1 MLNIQKW
8 IDNSI
13 LRKKSVNISSKEI
26 TNGKY
31 KNLISLMKKEID
43 SPEEGKITL
52 WIAAPQVWENIRIIV
67 IREVISTTRKWEI
80 VEDKVYEMI
89 NPEILEKSFWTNLDY
104 EGCLSVPWIEDRVLR
119 SNIIKVKYI
128 TQDWEE
134 CVKEYM
140 WLNARV
146 IQHEVDH
153 LDWVLFTD
161 YLKNR
166 NYLF

>member
-13 LRKKSVNISSKEI
+13 LRKKSVNIPSKEI

-31 KNLISLMKKEID
+31 KELISLMKREID
-43 SPEEGKITL
+43 NPEEWKITL
-52 WIAAPQVWENIRIIV
+52 GISAPQIWENIRIIV

-80 VEDKVYEMI
+80 IEDKVYEMI
-89 NPEILEKSFWTNLDY
+89 NPEILEKSSWTNLDY

-119 SNIIKVKYI
+119 SNTIKVKY
-128 TQDWEE
+128 TSEDWVENIR
-134 CVKEYM
+134 EYVG
-140 WLNARV
+140 LNARV
-146 IQHEVDH
+146 IQHEIDH

-166 NYLF
+166 NYYF